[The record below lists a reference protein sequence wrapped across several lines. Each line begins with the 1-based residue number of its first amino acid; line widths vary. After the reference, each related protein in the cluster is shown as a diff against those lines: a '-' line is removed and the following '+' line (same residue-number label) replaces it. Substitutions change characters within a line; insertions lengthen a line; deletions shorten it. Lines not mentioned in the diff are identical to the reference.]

1 MINLMNK
8 YINKKSVVVHCSAGV
23 GRTGTFICMYILYY
37 EILQQISLEKNSGEI
52 TFSIMNL
59 IRKMKEMRMLSVENP
74 QQLSLLYDFVNY
86 ILINILRRFFL

>member
-1 MINLMNK
+1 
-8 YINKKSVVVHCSAGV
+8 
-23 GRTGTFICMYILYY
+23 MYILYY

-86 ILINILRRFFL
+86 ILINQNAKKY

>member
-1 MINLMNK
+1 M
-8 YINKKSVVVHCSAGV
+8 HCSAGV

-74 QQLSLLYDFVNY
+74 KQLSLLYDFVNY
-86 ILINILRRFFL
+86 ILINQNAKKY